1 MTTESNVYMIKIHH
15 IFQNWLNLATKCLT
29 VIQSR
34 PDCVNVIVTQNQLI
48 AALAKVLIY
57 GLGPTFS
64 PENVYS
70 AAKIGTKLLKS
81 LLQALKVKIQN
92 HLCNFYMYKF
102 LYFISGK
109 EACFDRVVQRFGRK
123 STYVVLGKYS
133 LQRYLRLLL
142 LNSKSIS
149 KINFKSYF

>member
-1 MTTESNVYMIKIHH
+1 MENLTLYIFVN
-15 IFQNWLNLATKCLT
+15 FQNWLNLATKCLS

-70 AAKIGTKLLKS
+70 AAKIG
-81 LLQALKVKIQN
+81 KIIFRCLN
-92 HLCNFYMYKF
+92 T
-102 LYFISGK
+102 IS
-109 EACFDRVVQRFGRK
+109 
-123 STYVVLGKYS
+123 
-133 LQRYLRLLL
+133 
-142 LNSKSIS
+142 
-149 KINFKSYF
+149 FKC

>member
-1 MTTESNVYMIKIHH
+1 MIKIHH

-81 LLQALKVKIQN
+81 LLQALKVK
-92 HLCNFYMYKF
+92 YKT
-102 LYFISGK
+102 
-109 EACFDRVVQRFGRK
+109 
-123 STYVVLGKYS
+123 TYVISTCLNFDILFQARKHVLIVWYKDLVES
-133 LQRYLRLLL
+133 LLMSFLV
-142 LNSKSIS
+142 SIH
-149 KINFKSYF
+149 

>member
-1 MTTESNVYMIKIHH
+1 MKNLTLYIFV
-15 IFQNWLNLATKCLT
+15 IFQNWLNLATKCLS

-70 AAKIGTKLLKS
+70 AAKIGKN
-81 LLQALKVKIQN
+81 IF
-92 HLCNFYMYKF
+92 LCFNT
-102 LYFISGK
+102 IS
-109 EACFDRVVQRFGRK
+109 
-123 STYVVLGKYS
+123 
-133 LQRYLRLLL
+133 
-142 LNSKSIS
+142 
-149 KINFKSYF
+149 FK

>member
-1 MTTESNVYMIKIHH
+1 MKNLTLYIFV
-15 IFQNWLNLATKCLT
+15 IFQNWLNLATKCLS

-70 AAKIGTKLLKS
+70 AAKIG
-81 LLQALKVKIQN
+81 KIIFFASIQYASN
-92 HLCNFYMYKF
+92 HFKELYSRIRYK
-102 LYFISGK
+102 YFVVILGK

-123 STYVVLGKYS
+123 STYVVLGNVLKK
-133 LQRYLRLLL
+133 RY
-142 LNSKSIS
+142 KS
-149 KINFKSYF
+149 NWN

>member
-1 MTTESNVYMIKIHH
+1 MY
-15 IFQNWLNLATKCLT
+15 FQNWLNLATKCLT

-48 AALAKVLIY
+48 AALAKVLMY

-70 AAKIGTKLLKS
+70 AAKIGKFGKNRNHKFRNHANCIKLKAKIFS
-81 LLQALKVKIQN
+81 YNKHIIIAL
-92 HLCNFYMYKF
+92 HLTVT
-102 LYFISGK
+102 ISGK

-123 STYVVLGKYS
+123 STYVVLGMCVYS
-133 LQRYLRLLL
+133 FLIRTC
-142 LNSKSIS
+142 NPNI
-149 KINFKSYF
+149 

>member
-1 MTTESNVYMIKIHH
+1 MKTSTLYIFVN
-15 IFQNWLNLATKCLT
+15 FQNWLNLATKCLS

-70 AAKIGTKLLKS
+70 AAKIG
-81 LLQALKVKIQN
+81 KIIVLSFN
-92 HLCNFYMYKF
+92 R
-102 LYFISGK
+102 IS
-109 EACFDRVVQRFGRK
+109 
-123 STYVVLGKYS
+123 
-133 LQRYLRLLL
+133 
-142 LNSKSIS
+142 
-149 KINFKSYF
+149 FKWF

>member
-1 MTTESNVYMIKIHH
+1 MHH

-70 AAKIGTKLLKS
+70 AAKIGTKLLTS
-81 LLQALKVKIQN
+81 LL
-92 HLCNFYMYKF
+92 
-102 LYFISGK
+102 
-109 EACFDRVVQRFGRK
+109 E
-123 STYVVLGKYS
+123 VL
-133 LQRYLRLLL
+133 
-142 LNSKSIS
+142 NVEI
-149 KINFKSYF
+149 

>member
-1 MTTESNVYMIKIHH
+1 MIKINH

-81 LLQALKVKIQN
+81 LLQALKVKTFIQN

-102 LYFISGK
+102 
-109 EACFDRVVQRFGRK
+109 
-123 STYVVLGKYS
+123 
-133 LQRYLRLLL
+133 
-142 LNSKSIS
+142 
-149 KINFKSYF
+149 